1 MAIQGVVTSREVLRH
16 PVLIIS
22 SFGLAVYVRCCKA
35 ILLRERTTF
44 LRCAFATE

>member
-22 SFGLAVYVRCCKA
+22 SFGLATYVRCCKV
-35 ILLRERTTF
+35 LLRRERTTF
-44 LRCAFATE
+44 LRCVFP